1 MRLTL
6 RTLLAY
12 LDDVL
17 PPEQAKEL
25 GQKLTESGYA
35 TALVDRIKE
44 VMRRRRLSAPDLF
57 GKGAGIEPNVV
68 AEYLDNE
75 LAPNEIADVEK
86 ICLDSDVHL
95 AEVAACHQILTLV
108 LGEPVDVRPETRS
121 RMYALG
127 PVAAS
132 DTVTVSDSLG
142 KRATG
147 SEYLPIPTIAAA
159 VSPTGN
165 GEVDRALPEYLRPK
179 TNWRRTG
186 LLLVLL
192 LIIIGWIGLLRYDP
206 TIEDHFR
213 PATPNGAA
221 ARPSDDR
228 RLAQMDKPEHAAHDD
243 LAPPAMVANESNQP
257 KELVPD
263 LNVPAE
269 ETKPVASKPK
279 VVGPIPDVPEVE
291 AASNDPLV
299 KPGKPENLNNAAT
312 KPDVAR
318 PDAAEDV
325 ARKQAEPV
333 PLSASKIVY
342 HVKNEGVLLHFD
354 NAVGDFLRLPRRT
367 ELKAN
372 DRLACPEPFRSDF
385 AVGDDVCQ
393 VALLGGTA
401 VVCLEPNDKASF
413 GFEIAQ
419 GALIFE
425 AKGLPPVGDDAAAV
439 DDAGNRPKSLS
450 IAISLRG
457 QQHRLELASDDA
469 FCGLEVRRREP
480 FHFEIEPESP
490 GYSAALHVARGTV
503 RFTTA
508 DGKTA
513 TVEGPGF
520 LPITDDLTPNVK
532 TSEIGRASQLLL
544 PDWLEADPKRYA
556 LKQKRL
562 YNTPFE
568 KEFDPEQPLLLSV
581 PAIVNNPRP
590 AISELAVKC
599 LALTDNYSP
608 LVKALVH
615 AEHREARLATIFGL
629 RQWLPIEARN
639 RQLLRAELARHLL
652 ASDAEAIYRLLWGF
666 NHQDAMN
673 PATSRMLVN
682 WLDHEQVAIR
692 ELAFWHVQ
700 RLTGLKHD
708 YSPVIPLGQRRVAV
722 ERWNTHLEKKGG
734 ALIQE

>member
-108 LGEPVDVRPETRS
+108 LGEPVDVRPETRT

-132 DTVTVSDSLG
+132 DTVTASDSLG

-147 SEYLPIPTIAAA
+147 SEYLPIPTIAVA

-165 GEVDRALPEYLRPK
+165 GEVDRVLPEYLRPK
-179 TNWRRTG
+179 TNWRPTG
-186 LLLVLL
+186 VLVLML
-192 LIIIGWIGLLRYDP
+192 LILIGWVGLLRYDP

-221 ARPSDDR
+221 ALPPDDR
-228 RLAQMDKPEHAAHDD
+228 RLAQADKPEPAVNDDVALPAIAA
-243 LAPPAMVANESNQP
+243 NGSNQP

-263 LNVPAE
+263 QDVPVE
-269 ETKPVASKPK
+269 ETKPATPKTNVAEL
-279 VVGPIPDVPEVE
+279 IPDRPV
-291 AASNDPLV
+291 AAAVSNDPLV
-299 KPGKPENLNNAAT
+299 KPAKPENLNNAAA
-312 KPDVAR
+312 KPDVAT
-318 PDAAEDV
+318 EDV
-325 ARKQAEPV
+325 SSKQAEPV

-385 AVGDDVCQ
+385 VVGDDVCQ

-401 VVCLEPNDKASF
+401 VICLEPTDKASF

-439 DDAGNRPKSLS
+439 DDAGNRVKSLS
-450 IAISLRG
+450 IAIALRG

-469 FCGLEVRRREP
+469 LCGLEVRRREP
-480 FHFEIEPESP
+480 FHFEVEPNAP

-503 RFTTA
+503 RFTIA

-520 LPITDDLTPNVK
+520 LAITDDLTPNLK

-556 LKQKRL
+556 AKQKRL
-562 YNTPFE
+562 YNIPFE

-599 LALTDNYSP
+599 LALTDSYSP

-615 AEHREARLATIFGL
+615 AEHREARLAAIFGL

-692 ELAFWHVQ
+692 ELAFWHMQ

-708 YSPVIPLGQRRVAV
+708 YSPVIPPGQRRVAV